1 MNIRE
6 TIIDLGKKAKIAS
19 QEMRLMKNK
28 EKNLAL
34 ENLIKNI
41 NLNSEQIITAN
52 DKDVELALKK
62 NLSSPLINRL
72 KISSNN
78 IKNLTKSINEI
89 ITQPDPIGITLEKW
103 SQPNGLKFKKIT
115 IPLGVLGVIYES
127 RPNVTVDASCIS
139 LKSGNSIILRGG
151 SDSFNTSQI
160 LVKIISNSFRQV
172 LLHNIFE
179 ASFHIH
185 QIHM

>member
-1 MNIRE
+1 
-6 TIIDLGKKAKIAS
+6 
-19 QEMRLMKNK
+19 MK
-28 EKNLAL
+28 
-34 ENLIKNI
+34 
-41 NLNSEQIITAN
+41 QIITAN

-160 LVKIISNSFRQV
+160 LVKIISNSFNDVGIPKNIVQMIPFADRESV
-172 LLHNIFE
+172 DHLLNMTNYVDVIIPRGGKSLIE
-179 ASFHIH
+179 KSNLQARYLS
-185 QIHM
+185 